1 MPGGTLAYREE
12 EWRGAEM
19 YHPGAFQA
27 VTWQVALIR
36 GAAWTLQ
43 MLPLVPSSRP
53 SSLGTAEAGGG
64 EGFSDRQ
71 AGSPGREVHKAFVL
85 SVCAHCLRPT

>member
-1 MPGGTLAYREE
+1 
-12 EWRGAEM
+12 M
-19 YHPGAFQA
+19 YHPGALQA
-27 VTWQVALIR
+27 VTRQVALIR

-71 AGSPGREVHKAFVL
+71 AAQVVKCTRLLFCVFVHTV
-85 SVCAHCLRPT
+85 